1 MLNTVVVLKGAGSLV
16 GSSNELPA
24 VCRAGNPGMATAGM
38 GDVLTGIIGSLV
50 AQGAS
55 LSDAARAGVLIHA
68 TAADK
73 AAQDGGERGLLA
85 TDLLQYIRELVNPD
99 GMSKTYK

>member
-1 MLNTVVVLKGAGSLV
+1 
-16 GSSNELPA
+16 
-24 VCRAGNPGMATAGM
+24 MATAGM

-85 TDLLQYIRELVNPD
+85 TDLLQYKRIGE
-99 GMSKTYK
+99 S